1 MKQYLFAA
9 ALFAATAAP
18 VVADHLPQTQPDPS
32 LSPQDVVS
40 IQLEALR
47 NNDTPYD
54 NRGIEVTFNF
64 ASPANKRI
72 TGPIERFAA
81 MVRGGAADPKQSGA
95 CGMPKLCRT
104 RAKTEDWKEG
114 RTTLGLNSALPGR
127 LLTII
132 RPDAIFVA
140 MPQRKHSASRTSL
153 HASKTLGL
161 PLPLTREPP
170 RRRRIK
176 ATRFHC
182 STPTF

>member
-1 MKQYLFAA
+1 MNDDAGSVFCVSRGDG
-9 ALFAATAAP
+9 AP
-18 VVADHLPQTQPDPS
+18 WGSGSQSRA
-32 LSPQDVVS
+32 
-40 IQLEALR
+40 
-47 NNDTPYD
+47 
-54 NRGIEVTFNF
+54 
-64 ASPANKRI
+64 PA
-72 TGPIERFAA
+72 
-81 MVRGGAADPKQSGA
+81 
-95 CGMPKLCRT
+95 GMPKLCRT

-114 RTTLGLNSALPGR
+114 RTTLGLNSALAGR